1 MENKVQIFQLA
12 NYNRPEI
19 KEVSGKKW
27 VLNGDKNQFYYDIID
42 AYNGSPTN
50 SAIIDSY
57 SQFIYGKGL
66 TSKDKVSKASSWAS
80 VMSLLSKSD
89 LRKVCKDFEMFGE
102 ASIELKYLD
111 NKLQKIYH
119 IAKQCVAPEISN
131 EDGEITGYY
140 FSYDFRNVQKYR
152 PIRFD
157 AFGYGEQEN
166 GERSEIFVISDYQ
179 VGQFYYKNPSYIS
192 GLPYSMMESE
202 LANYCINHIQ
212 NGLSFGHIINMNT
225 GVQLS
230 EEEIMQNTAQIKTH
244 LTGSGNA
251 GKFFLNWNDN
261 KDSEI
266 TISPLEV
273 SDAHRQYEF
282 LSAESRQQIMTSHK
296 LTSPMIVGVK
306 DSSGF
311 SSNADELEVAFNEL
325 MINVIKP
332 KQEILLDGFM
342 EVFASEKIAIDLS
355 FISLRASDIV
365 SEDNVQSVT
374 TDIID
379 SKVSYNGAQI
389 SSAIDIIAKVGEGIL
404 TQEQAIVFLVQFLSL
419 PAEVAQ
425 AMFTNQAVAI
435 TQLSQQIC
443 CSKDKTNED
452 EEIIL
457 NQIAEGLIE
466 LGEDEDLENYEVVDE
481 REQKEIPEITE
492 LTLKLASVPT
502 SFPNVTSEQDNDL
515 FKIRYQYAPLRTS
528 GNSREFCNKMVSAK
542 KVYRKEDVLFAS
554 QNPAINPGFGPGGAD
569 TYNLFLYKGG
579 VNCSHFWMRKI
590 YLRRN
595 NKSIS
600 ANQAQRIINEL
611 EPSERAGARL
621 ETNPIEVAQVAEA
634 SNNFWSLDP
643 NYRQ

>member
-27 VLNGDKNQFYYDIID
+27 VLNGEKNQFYYDIID

-66 TSKDKVSKASSWAS
+66 TSKDKVSKASNWAY
-80 VMSLLSKSD
+80 VMSTLSKSD

-102 ASIELKYLD
+102 ASLELKFLD

-119 IAKQCVAPEISN
+119 IPKQCIAPEIAN

-140 FSYDFRNVQKYR
+140 FSYDFRNVNKYR
-152 PIRFD
+152 PTRFD
-157 AFGYGEQEN
+157 AFGYGEEVK
-166 GERSEIFVISDYQ
+166 GERSEIFIISDYQ

-202 LANYCINHIQ
+202 IANYCINHIQ
-212 NGLSFGHIINMNT
+212 NGLSFGHVINMNT

-230 EEEIMQNTAQIKTH
+230 EEEIMQNTSQIKNH

-266 TISPLEV
+266 TITPLEV
-273 SDAHRQYEF
+273 SDAHQQYQF
-282 LSAESRQQIMTSHK
+282 LSSESRQQIMTSHK
-296 LTSPMIVGVK
+296 LTSGLIVGVGA
-306 DSSGF
+306 SSGF
-311 SSNADELEVAFNEL
+311 SSNADELETAFQEL
-325 MINVIKP
+325 MINVIRP
-332 KQEILLDGFM
+332 KQEIVLDNLM
-342 EVFASEKIAIDLS
+342 EIYSSQNVSIDLS

-365 SEDNVQSVT
+365 SEENVQSEVIET
-374 TDIID
+374 NL
-379 SKVSYNGAQI
+379 SYNETQI
-389 SSAIDIIAKVGEGIL
+389 SSAIDIIAKVKEGIL

-419 PAEVAQ
+419 PAQVAQ
-425 AMFTNQAVAI
+425 AMFTNQVAPI

-452 EEIIL
+452 EEMIL
-457 NQIAEGLIE
+457 NQIAESLIE
-466 LGEDEDLENYEVVDE
+466 LGEDEDLENYEVIDE
-481 REQKEIPEITE
+481 RKQEDVPAITE

-502 SFPNVTSEQDNDL
+502 SFPNVTSEQDNDI

-590 YLRRN
+590 YLKRN

-600 ANQAQRIINEL
+600 VNEVQRIINEL

-621 ETNPIEVAQVAEA
+621 ETNPVEVAQVAEA

>member
-1 MENKVQIFQLA
+1 MENKVQIFQLS
-12 NYNRPEI
+12 NYVRPEI

-66 TSKDKVSKASSWAS
+66 TSKDKVSKASAWAS
-80 VMSLLSKSD
+80 VMSMLSKSD
-89 LRKVCKDFEMFGE
+89 LRKICKDFEMFGE
-102 ASIELKYLD
+102 ASLELKYLD

-119 IAKQCVAPEISN
+119 IAKQCIAPEVADEN
-131 EDGEITGYY
+131 GEISGYW
-140 FSYDFRNVQKYR
+140 FSYDFRNVQKYK

-157 AFGYGEQEN
+157 AFGYGEKSN

-192 GLPYSMMESE
+192 GLPYSMMEAE
-202 LANYCINHIQ
+202 IANYCINHIQ
-212 NGLSFGHIINMNT
+212 NGLSFGHVINMNT

-230 EEEIMQNTAQIKTH
+230 EEEIQLNTQQIKNH

-261 KDSEI
+261 KESEI
-266 TISPLEV
+266 TITPLEV

-282 LSAESRQQIMTSHK
+282 LSGESRQQIMTSHK
-296 LTSPMIVGVK
+296 LTSGLIVGVGA
-306 DSSGF
+306 SSGF

-332 KQEILLDGFM
+332 KQEIVLDGLM

-355 FISLRASDIV
+355 FISLRASDVV
-365 SEDNVQSVT
+365 SQDNVQSVA
-374 TDIID
+374 TDVID
-379 SKVSYNGAQI
+379 SKVSYNDSQI

-419 PAEVAQ
+419 PAQVAQ
-425 AMFTNQAVAI
+425 AMFTNQVVPI

-443 CSKDKTNED
+443 CSKEKTNEED
-452 EEIIL
+452 EIVL
-457 NQIAEGLIE
+457 NQIAESLIE
-466 LGEDEDLENYEVVDE
+466 LGEDEDLENFEVIDE
-481 REQKEIPEITE
+481 REQVDIPELTE

-515 FKIRYQYAPLRTS
+515 FKIRYQYAPLNA
-528 GNSREFCNKMVSAK
+528 GENSREFCRKMVSAK
-542 KVYRKEDVLFAS
+542 KVYRKEDILFAS
-554 QNPAINPGFGPGGAD
+554 QNPAINPGLGPNGAD

-579 VNCSHFWMRKI
+579 VNCSHFWLRKI

-600 ANQAQRIINEL
+600 VNQAIKIINEL
-611 EPSERAGARL
+611 EPSERAGARI

-634 SNNFWSLDP
+634 QNNYWSLDP
-643 NYRQ
+643 NYRK

>member
-1 MENKVQIFQLA
+1 MENNLQIFQLA

-66 TSKDKVSKASSWAS
+66 TSKDKVSKASNWAY
-80 VMSLLSKSD
+80 VMSTLSKSD

-102 ASIELKYLD
+102 ASLELKYID

-119 IAKQCVAPEISN
+119 IAKQCIAPEIAN
-131 EDGEITGYY
+131 EDGEISGYY
-140 FSYDFRNVQKYR
+140 FSYDFRNVNKYKPTR
-152 PIRFD
+152 ID
-157 AFGYGEQEN
+157 AFGYGEPTK
-166 GERSEIFVISDYQ
+166 GERSEIFIISDYQ

-202 LANYCINHIQ
+202 IANYCINHIQ
-212 NGLSFGHIINMNT
+212 NGLSFGHVINMNT

-230 EEEIMQNTAQIKTH
+230 EEEIMQNTQQIKNH

-266 TISPLEV
+266 TITPLEV
-273 SDAHRQYEF
+273 SDAHQQYQF
-282 LSAESRQQIMTSHK
+282 LSSESRQQIMTSHK
-296 LTSPMIVGVK
+296 LTSGLIVGVGA
-306 DSSGF
+306 SSGF
-311 SSNADELEVAFNEL
+311 SSNADELEVAFQEL
-325 MINVIKP
+325 MINVIRP
-332 KQEILLDGFM
+332 KQEIILDNLM
-342 EVFASEKIAIDLS
+342 EIYASQNVSIDLS

-365 SEDNVQSVT
+365 SQDNVQSVA
-374 TDIID
+374 TDVID

-425 AMFTNQAVAI
+425 AMFTNQQIPI

-443 CSKDKTNED
+443 CSKEKTNED

-457 NQIAEGLIE
+457 NQIAESLIE
-466 LGEDEDLENYEVVDE
+466 LGEDEDLENYEVIDE
-481 REQKEIPEITE
+481 RKQEDVPAITE

-515 FKIRYQYAPLRTS
+515 FKIRYQYAPLNA
-528 GNSREFCNKMVSAK
+528 GANSREFCRKMVSAK

-590 YLRRN
+590 YLKRN

-600 ANQAQRIINEL
+600 VNEAQRIINEL

-621 ETNPIEVAQVAEA
+621 ETNPIEVAQIAES
-634 SNNFWSLDP
+634 SNNYWSLDP
-643 NYRQ
+643 NYRK

>member
-1 MENKVQIFQLA
+1 MENKVQIFQLS
-12 NYNRPEI
+12 NYVRPEI

-27 VLNGDKNQFYYDIID
+27 VLNGDKNQFYYQIID

-66 TSKDKVSKASSWAS
+66 TSKDKVSKASAWAS
-80 VMSLLSKSD
+80 VMSMLSKSD
-89 LRKVCKDFEMFGE
+89 LRKICKDFEMFGE
-102 ASIELKYLD
+102 ASLELKYLD

-119 IAKQCVAPEISN
+119 IAKQCIAPEVAN
-131 EDGEITGYY
+131 EDGEITGYW

-152 PIRFD
+152 PERFD
-157 AFGYGEQEN
+157 AFGYGEKTN

-192 GLPYSMMESE
+192 GLQYSMMEAE
-202 LANYCINHIQ
+202 IANYCINHIQ
-212 NGLSFGHIINMNT
+212 NGLSFGHVINMNT

-230 EEEIMQNTAQIKTH
+230 EEEIQLNTQQIKNH

-261 KDSEI
+261 KESEI
-266 TISPLEV
+266 TITPLEV
-273 SDAHRQYEF
+273 SDAHQQYQF
-282 LSAESRQQIMTSHK
+282 LSTESRQQIMTSHK

-325 MINVIKP
+325 MINVIRP
-332 KQEILLDGFM
+332 KQEIILDGLM

-365 SEDNVQSVT
+365 SQDNVESVS
-374 TDIID
+374 TDVID

-419 PAEVAQ
+419 PAQVAQ
-425 AMFTNQAVAI
+425 AMFTSQVVPI

-452 EEIIL
+452 DEMIL
-457 NQIAEGLIE
+457 NQIAESLIQ
-466 LGEDEDLENYEVVDE
+466 LGEDEDLENFEVIDE
-481 REQKEIPEITE
+481 RKQVDIPELTE

-515 FKIRYQYAPLRTS
+515 FKIRYQYAPLNYGDNT
-528 GNSREFCNKMVSAK
+528 REFCRKMVSAK

-554 QNPAINPGFGPGGAD
+554 QNPAINPGFGPNGID

-579 VNCSHFWMRKI
+579 VNCQHFWLRKI

-600 ANQAQRIINEL
+600 VNQAQRIINNL

-621 ETNPIEVAQVAEA
+621 ETNPIEVAQIAE
-634 SNNFWSLDP
+634 SKNNFWSLDP

>member
-1 MENKVQIFQLA
+1 MENNLQIFQLA

-66 TSKDKVSKASSWAS
+66 TSKDKVSKASNWAY
-80 VMSLLSKSD
+80 VMSTLSKSD

-102 ASIELKYLD
+102 ASLEIKYID
-111 NKLQKIYH
+111 NKMQKIYH
-119 IAKQCVAPEISN
+119 IAKQCIAPEIAN
-131 EDGEITGYY
+131 EDGEISGYY
-140 FSYDFRNVQKYR
+140 FSYDFRNVNKYKPTR
-152 PIRFD
+152 ID
-157 AFGYGEQEN
+157 AFGYGEPTK
-166 GERSEIFVISDYQ
+166 GERSEIFIISDYQ

-202 LANYCINHIQ
+202 IANYCINHIQ
-212 NGLSFGHIINMNT
+212 NGLSFGHVINMNT

-230 EEEIMQNTAQIKTH
+230 EEEIQQNTQQIKNH

-266 TISPLEV
+266 TITPLEV
-273 SDAHRQYEF
+273 SDAHQQYQF
-282 LSAESRQQIMTSHK
+282 LSSESRQQIMTSHK
-296 LTSPMIVGVK
+296 LTSGLIVGVGA
-306 DSSGF
+306 SSGF
-311 SSNADELEVAFNEL
+311 SSNADELEVAFQEL
-325 MINVIKP
+325 MINVIRP
-332 KQEILLDGFM
+332 KQEIVLDNLM
-342 EVFASEKIAIDLS
+342 EIFASQNVSIDLS
-355 FISLRASDIV
+355 FISLRASDVV
-365 SEDNVQSVT
+365 SQDNVQSEVIET
-374 TDIID
+374 NL
-379 SKVSYNGAQI
+379 SYNETQI
-389 SSAIDIIAKVGEGIL
+389 SSAIDIIAKVKEGIL

-425 AMFTNQAVAI
+425 AMFTNQVAPI
-435 TQLSQQIC
+435 TQLAQQIC
-443 CSKDKTNED
+443 CSKEKTDENE
-452 EEIIL
+452 EMIL
-457 NQIAEGLIE
+457 NQIAESLIE
-466 LGEDEDLENYEVVDE
+466 LGEDEDLENYEVIDE
-481 REQKEIPEITE
+481 RKQEDVPAITE

-502 SFPNVTSEQDNDL
+502 SFPNVTSEQDNDI

-528 GNSREFCNKMVSAK
+528 GNSREFCNKMVSAS

-554 QNPAINPGFGPGGAD
+554 QNPAINPGFGPNGAD

-590 YLRRN
+590 YLKRN

-600 ANQAQRIINEL
+600 VNEAQRIINEL
-611 EPSERAGARL
+611 EPSERTGARL
-621 ETNPIEVAQVAEA
+621 ETNPIEVAQVAES
-634 SNNFWSLDP
+634 SNNYWSLDP
-643 NYRQ
+643 NYRK

>member
-12 NYNRPEI
+12 NYTKPVI

-27 VLNGDKNQFYYDIID
+27 VLNGEKNQFYYDIID

-66 TSKDKVSKASSWAS
+66 TSKDKVSKASNWAY
-80 VMSLLSKSD
+80 VMSMLSKSD

-102 ASIELKYLD
+102 SSLELKYINNRL
-111 NKLQKIYH
+111 KKIYH
-119 IAKQCVAPEISN
+119 IAKQCIAPEIAN
-131 EDGEITGYY
+131 EDGEITGYW
-140 FSYDFRNVQKYR
+140 FSYDFRNVNKYK
-152 PIRFD
+152 PVRFD
-157 AFGYGEQEN
+157 AFGYAEAKQ
-166 GERSEIFVISDYQ
+166 GERSEIFIISDYQ

-202 LANYCINHIQ
+202 IANYCINHIQ
-212 NGLSFGHIINMNT
+212 NGLSFGHVINMNT

-230 EEEIMQNTAQIKTH
+230 EEEIQHNTQQIKNH

-266 TISPLEV
+266 TITPLEV
-273 SDAHRQYEF
+273 SDAHQQYQF
-282 LSAESRQQIMTSHK
+282 LSSESRQQIMTSHK

-306 DSSGF
+306 DANGF
-311 SSNADELEVAFNEL
+311 SSNADEIEIAFQEL

-332 KQEILLDGFM
+332 KQEIILDGLM
-342 EVFASEKIAIDLS
+342 EIFASEGIAIDLS
-355 FISLRASDIV
+355 FISLRASDVV
-365 SEDNVQSVT
+365 SQDNVQSEVIET
-374 TDIID
+374 NL
-379 SKVSYNGAQI
+379 SYNENQI
-389 SSAIDIIAKVGEGIL
+389 SSAIDIIAKVGEGVL

-425 AMFTNQAVAI
+425 AMFTSQQIPI
-435 TQLSQQIC
+435 TQLAQQIC
-443 CSKDKTNED
+443 CSKEKTDENE
-452 EEIIL
+452 EMIL
-457 NQIAEGLIE
+457 NQIAESLIE
-466 LGEDEDLENYEVVDE
+466 LGEDEDLENFEIIDE
-481 REQKEIPEITE
+481 REQKDVPEITE

-528 GNSREFCNKMVSAK
+528 DNSREFCNKMVSAK

-600 ANQAQRIINEL
+600 VNEAQRIINEL

-621 ETNPIEVAQVAEA
+621 ETNPVEVAQVAEA

>member
-1 MENKVQIFQLA
+1 MDNNLQIFQLS
-12 NYNRPEI
+12 NYTRPEI

-66 TSKDKVSKASSWAS
+66 TSKDKVSKASAWAS
-80 VMSLLSKSD
+80 VMSMLSKSD

-102 ASIELKYLD
+102 ASLELKYLD

-119 IAKQCVAPEISN
+119 IAKQCIAPEIADEN
-131 EDGEITGYY
+131 GEISGYY
-140 FSYDFRNVQKYR
+140 FSYDFRNVNKYR
-152 PIRFD
+152 PERFD
-157 AFGYGEQEN
+157 AFGYGEPTR
-166 GERSEIFVISDYQ
+166 GERSEIFIISDYQ

-202 LANYCINHIQ
+202 IANYCINHIQ
-212 NGLSFGHIINMNT
+212 NGLSFGHVINMNT

-230 EEEIMQNTAQIKTH
+230 EEEIMQNTAQIKNH

-266 TISPLEV
+266 TITPLEV
-273 SDAHRQYEF
+273 SDAHQQYQF

-296 LTSPMIVGVK
+296 LTSGLIVGVGA
-306 DSSGF
+306 SSGF

-332 KQEILLDGFM
+332 KQEIILDGLM
-342 EVFASEKIAIDLS
+342 EIFASQKIAIDLS

-365 SEDNVQSVT
+365 SQDNVQSEVIET
-374 TDIID
+374 NL
-379 SKVSYNGAQI
+379 SYNETQI
-389 SSAIDIIAKVGEGIL
+389 SSAIDIIAKVKEGIL

-425 AMFTNQAVAI
+425 SMFTNQVAPI

-443 CSKDKTNED
+443 CSKDKINED

-457 NQIAEGLIE
+457 NQIAESLIE
-466 LGEDEDLENYEVVDE
+466 LGEDEDLENFEVIDE
-481 REQKEIPEITE
+481 RKQENVPAITE

-515 FKIRYQYAPLRTS
+515 FKIRYQYAPLNA
-528 GNSREFCNKMVSAK
+528 GANSREFCRKMVNAS

-554 QNPAINPGFGPGGAD
+554 QNPAINPGFGPNGAD

-590 YLRRN
+590 YLKRN

-600 ANQAQRIINEL
+600 VNEAQRIINEL
-611 EPSERAGARL
+611 EPSERAGARI
-621 ETNPIEVAQVAEA
+621 ETNPIEVAQVAES
-634 SNNFWSLDP
+634 SNNYWSLDP
-643 NYRQ
+643 NYRK

>member
-27 VLNGDKNQFYYDIID
+27 VLNGEKNQFYYDIID

-66 TSKDKVSKASSWAS
+66 TSKDKVSKASNWAY
-80 VMSLLSKSD
+80 VMSTLSKSD

-102 ASIELKYLD
+102 ASLELKFLD

-119 IAKQCVAPEISN
+119 IPKQCIAPEIAN
-131 EDGEITGYY
+131 EDGEITGYW
-140 FSYDFRNVQKYR
+140 FSYDFRNVNKYR
-152 PIRFD
+152 PTRFE
-157 AFGYGEQEN
+157 AFGYGEEKK
-166 GERSEIFVISDYQ
+166 GERSEIFIISDYQ

-202 LANYCINHIQ
+202 IANYCINHIQ
-212 NGLSFGHIINMNT
+212 NGLSFGHVINMNT

-230 EEEIMQNTAQIKTH
+230 EEEIMQNTAQIKNH

-266 TISPLEV
+266 TITPLEV
-273 SDAHRQYEF
+273 SDAHQQYQF
-282 LSAESRQQIMTSHK
+282 LSNESRQQIMTSHK
-296 LTSPMIVGVK
+296 LTSGLIVGVGA
-306 DSSGF
+306 SSGF
-311 SSNADELEVAFNEL
+311 SSNADELEVAFQEL
-325 MINVIKP
+325 MINVIRP
-332 KQEILLDGFM
+332 KQEIVLDNLM
-342 EVFASEKIAIDLS
+342 EIYSSQNVSIYLS

-365 SEDNVQSVT
+365 SQDDVQSVA
-374 TDIID
+374 TDVID
-379 SKVSYNGAQI
+379 SKVSYNCAQI

-419 PAEVAQ
+419 PAQVAQ
-425 AMFTNQAVAI
+425 AMFTNQVAPI

-452 EEIIL
+452 EEMIL
-457 NQIAEGLIE
+457 NQIAESLIE
-466 LGEDEDLENYEVVDE
+466 LGEDEDLENYEVIDE
-481 REQKEIPEITE
+481 REQKYVPEITE

-502 SFPNVTSEQDNDL
+502 SFPNVTSEQDNDI

-600 ANQAQRIINEL
+600 VNEAQRIINEL

-621 ETNPIEVAQVAEA
+621 ETNPVEVAQVAEA

>member
-1 MENKVQIFQLA
+1 MENKIQIFQLA

-66 TSKDKVSKASSWAS
+66 TSKDKVSKASNWAY
-80 VMSLLSKSD
+80 VMSTLSKSD

-102 ASIELKYLD
+102 ASLELKYID

-119 IAKQCVAPEISN
+119 IAKQCIAPEIAN
-131 EDGEITGYY
+131 EDGEISGYY
-140 FSYDFRNVQKYR
+140 FSYDFRNVNKYKPTR
-152 PIRFD
+152 ID
-157 AFGYGEQEN
+157 AFGYGEPTK
-166 GERSEIFVISDYQ
+166 GERSEIFIISDYQ

-202 LANYCINHIQ
+202 IANYCINHIQ
-212 NGLSFGHIINMNT
+212 NGLSFGHVINMNT

-230 EEEIMQNTAQIKTH
+230 EEEIQHNTQQIKNH

-266 TISPLEV
+266 TITPLEV
-273 SDAHRQYEF
+273 SDAHQQYQF
-282 LSAESRQQIMTSHK
+282 LSSESRQQIMTSHK

-306 DSSGF
+306 DANGF
-311 SSNADELEVAFNEL
+311 SSNADEIEIAFQEL

-332 KQEILLDGFM
+332 KQEIILDGLM
-342 EVFASEKIAIDLS
+342 EIFASEGIAIDLS

-365 SEDNVQSVT
+365 SQDNVQSEVIET
-374 TDIID
+374 NL
-379 SKVSYNGAQI
+379 SYNENQI
-389 SSAIDIIAKVGEGIL
+389 SSAIDIIAKVGEGVL

-425 AMFTNQAVAI
+425 AMFTSQQIPI

-443 CSKDKTNED
+443 CSKEKTDENE
-452 EEIIL
+452 EMIL
-457 NQIAEGLIE
+457 NQIAESLIE
-466 LGEDEDLENYEVVDE
+466 LGEDEDLENYEIVDE
-481 REQKEIPEITE
+481 RKQDEIPQITE

-600 ANQAQRIINEL
+600 VNEAQRIINEL
-611 EPSERAGARL
+611 EPNERAGARL
-621 ETNPIEVAQVAEA
+621 ETNPIEVAQVAES
-634 SNNFWSLDP
+634 SNNYWSLDP
-643 NYRQ
+643 NYRK

>member
-66 TSKDKVSKASSWAS
+66 TSKDKVSKASNWAY
-80 VMSLLSKSD
+80 VMSTISKSD

-102 ASIELKYLD
+102 ASLELKYID

-119 IAKQCVAPEISN
+119 IAKQCIAPEIAN
-131 EDGEITGYY
+131 EDGEISGYY
-140 FSYDFRNVQKYR
+140 FSYDFRNVNKYKPTR
-152 PIRFD
+152 ID
-157 AFGYGEQEN
+157 AFGYGEPTK
-166 GERSEIFVISDYQ
+166 GERSEIFIISDYQ

-192 GLPYSMMESE
+192 GLQYSMMESE
-202 LANYCINHIQ
+202 IANYCINHIQ
-212 NGLSFGHIINMNT
+212 NGLSFGHVINMNT

-230 EEEIMQNTAQIKTH
+230 EEEIMQNTAQIKNH

-266 TISPLEV
+266 TITPLEV
-273 SDAHRQYEF
+273 SDAHQQYQF
-282 LSAESRQQIMTSHK
+282 LSSESRQQIMTSHK
-296 LTSPMIVGVK
+296 LTSGLIVGVGA
-306 DSSGF
+306 SSGF
-311 SSNADELEVAFNEL
+311 SSNADELETAFQEL
-325 MINVIKP
+325 MINVIRP
-332 KQEILLDGFM
+332 KQEIVLDNLM
-342 EVFASEKIAIDLS
+342 EIYASQNVSIDLS
-355 FISLRASDIV
+355 FISLRASDVV
-365 SEDNVQSVT
+365 SQDNVQSVA
-374 TDIID
+374 TDVID

-389 SSAIDIIAKVGEGIL
+389 TGAIDIIAKVKEGIL

-425 AMFTNQAVAI
+425 AMFTNQVAPI

-443 CSKDKTNED
+443 CSKEKTNEN

-457 NQIAEGLIE
+457 NQIAESLIE
-466 LGEDEDLENYEVVDE
+466 LGEDEDLENYEVIDE
-481 REQKEIPEITE
+481 RKQDEIPQITE

-528 GNSREFCNKMVSAK
+528 GNSREFCNKMVSAS
-542 KVYRKEDVLFAS
+542 KVYRKEDILFAS
-554 QNPAINPGFGPGGAD
+554 QNPAINPGFGANGAD

-579 VNCSHFWMRKI
+579 VNCSHFWTRKI
-590 YLRRN
+590 YLKRN

-600 ANQAQRIINEL
+600 VNEAIRIINEL

-621 ETNPIEVAQVAEA
+621 ETNPIEVAQVAES
-634 SNNFWSLDP
+634 SNNYWSLDP
-643 NYRQ
+643 DYRK

>member
-1 MENKVQIFQLA
+1 MDNNLQIFQLS
-12 NYNRPEI
+12 NYTRPEI

-66 TSKDKVSKASSWAS
+66 TSKDKVSKASAWAS
-80 VMSLLSKSD
+80 VMSMLSKSD

-102 ASIELKYLD
+102 ASLELKYLD

-119 IAKQCVAPEISN
+119 IAKQCIAPEIADEN
-131 EDGEITGYY
+131 GEISGYY
-140 FSYDFRNVQKYR
+140 FSYDFRNVNKYR
-152 PIRFD
+152 PERFD
-157 AFGYGEQEN
+157 AFGYGEPTR
-166 GERSEIFVISDYQ
+166 GERSEIFIISDYQ

-192 GLPYSMMESE
+192 GLPYSFMESE
-202 LANYCINHIQ
+202 IANYCINHIQ
-212 NGLSFGHIINMNT
+212 NGLSFGHVINMNT

-230 EEEIMQNTAQIKTH
+230 EEEIMQNTAQIKNH

-266 TISPLEV
+266 TITPLEV
-273 SDAHRQYEF
+273 SDAHQQYQF

-296 LTSPMIVGVK
+296 LTSGLIVGVGA
-306 DSSGF
+306 SSGF

-325 MINVIKP
+325 MINVIRP
-332 KQEILLDGFM
+332 KQEIILDGLM
-342 EVFASEKIAIDLS
+342 EIFASQKIAIDLS

-365 SEDNVQSVT
+365 SQDNVQSVA
-374 TDIID
+374 TDVID

-425 AMFTNQAVAI
+425 AMFTNQVAPI

-443 CSKDKTNED
+443 CSKDKINED

-466 LGEDEDLENYEVVDE
+466 LGEDEDLENFEIIDE
-481 REQKEIPEITE
+481 REQKDVPAITE

-528 GNSREFCNKMVSAK
+528 DNSREFCRKMVSAK
-542 KVYRKEDVLFAS
+542 KVYRKEDILFAS
-554 QNPAINPGFGPGGAD
+554 QNPAINPGFGPGGSD
-569 TYNLFLYKGG
+569 TYNLFLYKGS
-579 VNCSHFWMRKI
+579 VNCQHFFMRKI
-590 YLRRN
+590 YLKRN

-600 ANQAQRIINEL
+600 VNEAQRIINEL
-611 EPSERAGARL
+611 EPSERAGARI
-621 ETNPIEVAQVAEA
+621 ETNPIEVAQVAES
-634 SNNFWSLDP
+634 SNNYWSLDP
-643 NYRQ
+643 NYRK

>member
-1 MENKVQIFQLA
+1 MENNLQIFQLA

-66 TSKDKVSKASSWAS
+66 TSKDKVSKASNWAY
-80 VMSLLSKSD
+80 VMSTLSKSD

-102 ASIELKYLD
+102 ASLELKYID

-119 IAKQCVAPEISN
+119 IAKQCIAPEIAN
-131 EDGEITGYY
+131 EDGEISGYY
-140 FSYDFRNVQKYR
+140 FSYDFRNVNKYKPTR
-152 PIRFD
+152 ID
-157 AFGYGEQEN
+157 AFGYGEPTK
-166 GERSEIFVISDYQ
+166 GERSEIFIISDYQ

-202 LANYCINHIQ
+202 IANYCINHIQ
-212 NGLSFGHIINMNT
+212 NGLSFGHVINMNT

-230 EEEIMQNTAQIKTH
+230 EEEIMQNTQQIKNH

-266 TISPLEV
+266 TITPLEV
-273 SDAHRQYEF
+273 SDAHQQYQF
-282 LSAESRQQIMTSHK
+282 LSSESRQQIMTSHK
-296 LTSPMIVGVK
+296 LTSGLIVGVGA
-306 DSSGF
+306 SSGF
-311 SSNADELEVAFNEL
+311 SSNADELEVAFQEL
-325 MINVIKP
+325 MINVIRP
-332 KQEILLDGFM
+332 KQEIVLDNLM
-342 EVFASEKIAIDLS
+342 EIYASQNVSIDLS
-355 FISLRASDIV
+355 FISLRASDVV
-365 SEDNVQSVT
+365 SQDNVQSVA
-374 TDIID
+374 TDVID

-419 PAEVAQ
+419 TAEVAQ
-425 AMFTNQAVAI
+425 AMFTNQVVPI
-435 TQLSQQIC
+435 TQLAQQIC
-443 CSKDKTNED
+443 CSKEKTNEN

-457 NQIAEGLIE
+457 NQIAESLIE
-466 LGEDEDLENYEVVDE
+466 LGEDEDLENYEVIDE
-481 REQKEIPEITE
+481 RKQDEIPQITE

-515 FKIRYQYAPLRTS
+515 FKIRYQYAPLNA
-528 GNSREFCNKMVSAK
+528 GANSREFCRKMVSAK

-554 QNPAINPGFGPGGAD
+554 KNPAINPGFGPGGAD

-579 VNCSHFWMRKI
+579 VNCSHFWTRKI
-590 YLRRN
+590 YLKRN

-600 ANQAQRIINEL
+600 VNEAIRIINEL

-621 ETNPIEVAQVAEA
+621 ETNPIEVAQVAES
-634 SNNFWSLDP
+634 SNNYWSLDP
-643 NYRQ
+643 NYRK

>member
-1 MENKVQIFQLA
+1 MDNKVQIFQLA
-12 NYNRPEI
+12 NYVRPEI

-66 TSKDKVSKASSWAS
+66 TSKDKVSKASNWAY
-80 VMSLLSKSD
+80 VMSTLSKSD
-89 LRKVCKDFEMFGE
+89 LRKICKDFEMFGE
-102 ASIELKYLD
+102 ASLELKYID

-119 IAKQCVAPEISN
+119 IAKQCIAPEIAN
-131 EDGEITGYY
+131 EDGEISGYY
-140 FSYDFRNVQKYR
+140 FSYDFRNVNKYKPTR
-152 PIRFD
+152 ID
-157 AFGYGEQEN
+157 AFGYGEKTKD
-166 GERSEIFVISDYQ
+166 ERSEIFIISDYQ

-202 LANYCINHIQ
+202 IANYCINHIQ
-212 NGLSFGHIINMNT
+212 NGLSFGHVINMNT

-266 TISPLEV
+266 TITPLEV
-273 SDAHRQYEF
+273 SDAHQQYTF
-282 LSAESRQQIMTSHK
+282 LSSESRQQIMTSHK
-296 LTSPMIVGVK
+296 LTSGLIVGVGA
-306 DSSGF
+306 SSGF
-311 SSNADELEVAFNEL
+311 SSNADELETAFQEL
-325 MINVIKP
+325 MINVIRP
-332 KQEILLDGFM
+332 KQEIVLDNLM
-342 EVFASEKIAIDLS
+342 EIYSSQNISIDLS

-365 SEDNVQSVT
+365 SEENVQSEVIET
-374 TDIID
+374 NL
-379 SKVSYNGAQI
+379 SYNETQI
-389 SSAIDIIAKVGEGIL
+389 SSAIDIIAKVKEGIL

-419 PAEVAQ
+419 PAQVAQ
-425 AMFTNQAVAI
+425 AMFTNQVAPI

-452 EEIIL
+452 EEMIL
-457 NQIAEGLIE
+457 NQIAESLIE
-466 LGEDEDLENYEVVDE
+466 LGEDEDLENYEVIDE
-481 REQKEIPEITE
+481 RKQEDVPAITE

-502 SFPNVTSEQDNDL
+502 SFPNVTSEQDNDI

-590 YLRRN
+590 YLKRN

-600 ANQAQRIINEL
+600 VNEAQRIINEL

-621 ETNPIEVAQVAEA
+621 ETNPVEVAQVAEA